1 MGMTK
6 SWEPDWRVEGPVP
19 HGPNALFGTQEEL
32 RRVRTENEALKAQAA
47 LEIEVSQIDKAVL
60 ESEITRLK
68 TQNEKLRS
76 MLRAYVSETFLISA
90 VGE

>member
-32 RRVRTENEALKAQAA
+32 RRVRAENEALKAQAGPD
-47 LEIEVSQIDKAVL
+47 VSQIDKAAL
-60 ESEITRLK
+60 EIEITRLK

-76 MLRAYVSETFLISA
+76 ILRAYVSETFLISA